1 MTGET
6 EMLNEQ
12 IGSDVLVSCKGITKA
27 YGRKVALDNINVE
40 IGRGK
45 IIGLLGPNGSGKTT
59 LIKLMSGILTPTS
72 GEITI
77 SGKIIGLE
85 TKKIVSYLPERT
97 YLNDWMKVR
106 QIIGFFCDFY
116 EDFDPQTAY
125 DMLKKLNINPED
137 RLKTMSKGTREK
149 VQLILVM
156 SRKAELY
163 LLDEPI
169 GGVDPAARDYI
180 LKTILSNYNE
190 NASVII
196 STHLISDIEHILD
209 EVIFIRDSKFVM
221 QMTVDDMRE
230 KYGKSVDGVFREV
243 FAC

>member
-1 MTGET
+1 MST
-6 EMLNEQ
+6 EENLIVCSGLTKSYGGKIALNN
-12 IGSDVLVSCKGITKA
+12 VS
-27 YGRKVALDNINVE
+27 LN

-59 LIKLMSGILTPTS
+59 LIKLLCGILTPTS

-77 SGKIIGLE
+77 SGKAVGIE
-85 TKKIVSYLPERT
+85 TKKIVAYLPERT
-97 YLNDWMKVR
+97 YLSEWMSVR
-106 QIIGFFCDFY
+106 EMITFFSDFY
-116 EDFDPQTAY
+116 EDFNAVNAY
-125 DMLKKLNINPED
+125 DMLARLNIDPHAK
-137 RLKTMSKGTREK
+137 LKSMSKGTREK

-156 SRKAELY
+156 CRNAELY

-180 LKTILSNYNE
+180 IQTILKNYNE

-196 STHLISDIEHILD
+196 STHLISDVEHVLD
-209 EVIFIRDSKFVM
+209 EVVFIKNGSVVM
-221 QMTVDDMRE
+221 QSEVDEIRE
-230 KYGKSVDGVFREV
+230 QYGKSVDGVFREV